1 MCQLLGRRASSW
13 PRAQL
18 PSVDAVSCLLHPVGP
33 EPVQTYWA
41 RRALV
46 FGAAAVLDVAAA
58 LIIHGTSS
66 GSKTMAAR
74 RGLVR
79 I

>member
-1 MCQLLGRRASSW
+1 
-13 PRAQL
+13 
-18 PSVDAVSCLLHPVGP
+18 
-33 EPVQTYWA
+33 
-41 RRALV
+41 V

>member
-1 MCQLLGRRASSW
+1 M
-13 PRAQL
+13 
-18 PSVDAVSCLLHPVGP
+18 
-33 EPVQTYWA
+33 QTYWA

-66 GSKTMAAR
+66 GSKTMAGR